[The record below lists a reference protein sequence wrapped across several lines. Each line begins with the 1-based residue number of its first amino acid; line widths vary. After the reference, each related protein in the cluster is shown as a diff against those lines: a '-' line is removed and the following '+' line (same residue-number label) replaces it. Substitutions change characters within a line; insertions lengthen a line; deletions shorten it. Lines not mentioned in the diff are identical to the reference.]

1 MAEEITIEKLA
12 VMVKEG
18 FDETAGRFD
27 QIDERFVRV
36 DERFN
41 YINEKF
47 DRIDERFSRID
58 EKFDH
63 IGARLGNIER
73 DVSEIKNRF
82 VYRIEFDDLAARVKY
97 LESKLKIQS
106 GK

>member
-1 MAEEITIEKLA
+1 MAGKITIEKLA

-18 FDETAGRFD
+18 FDETSERFN

-36 DERFN
+36 GERF
-41 YINEKF
+41 
-47 DRIDERFSRID
+47 DQID
-58 EKFDH
+58 EKFNH
-63 IGARLGNIER
+63 IDARLGNMEKDI
-73 DVSEIKNRF
+73 SEIKNRF